1 MKPATITRR
10 TLVLLTVITL
20 IIPSHGLGAD
30 ESSTKEV
37 RAETIAAKP
46 AMREVTMVGYTR
58 ARHVMD
64 LVSEESGRCVKVVAD
79 VGDTIGK
86 GGAFCVLDR
95 TFVDLALKKNRV
107 DQKRLES
114 EIAYQLKEVSRFEKL
129 VGRESAAQSTLDGL
143 QKKLDQARFQ
153 LEALKTEEATLKE
166 RWVRHAIKAP
176 SGWTVTE
183 RNVEPGQWVS
193 AGTHVGKAADYNR
206 LLIPF
211 SLSPEEYAALKKQNG
226 TAQLR
231 FPDEGQGGVVIEG
244 KVERVSPAFDPQTR
258 KMSVDLAVSEGVSEM
273 RGGLRVELDIEIPD
287 PSGTVLVPGSALA
300 ERYEEFWLTREN
312 GDQVRVVFLGNG
324 SQGAARVRSP
334 EVKPGQLFRTK
345 AGE

>member
-1 MKPATITRR
+1 
-10 TLVLLTVITL
+10 
-20 IIPSHGLGAD
+20 
-30 ESSTKEV
+30 
-37 RAETIAAKP
+37 
-46 AMREVTMVGYTR
+46 
-58 ARHVMD
+58 
-64 LVSEESGRCVKVVAD
+64 VAD